1 METPEILVTSEDK
14 RRTRELLA
22 HISFAD
28 AKFRGDGS
36 HNTGSVASQDEDTT
50 DEMKEAMRAID
61 RHYAAAYGIKL
72 D

>member
-1 METPEILVTSEDK
+1 MKTPELLATNEDK
-14 RRTRELLA
+14 QRAREILA

-28 AKFRGDGS
+28 AKFRADRS
-36 HNTGSVASQDEDTT
+36 HNIVQDEDTT

-72 D
+72 G